1 VGTQTSTSGSRARS
15 DDEILGIDLGVRERT
30 VSDSGL
36 QRSNARTHD
45 QPDGWLVGKASVED
59 VAETGLPHTPG
70 EMNTTD
76 GKPKPDPEDVKSADG
91 ATAYRAIFNANPELR
106 EAWDTAR
113 AYRNIFPDLQQAYM
127 LHQIFPTP
135 VEAQRAASQAAELER
150 IDSLFLSNRPEA
162 MAELAATIYRLSPQS
177 FEGLARIMSRMVG
190 PGAPR
195 AITSLRQEGRGENGK
210 GKREETGLERP
221 KHDESKVLNKAE
233 SEERLPSDEAST
245 PLDASNAI
253 TAFLQA
259 ANGIAVE
266 RVIDAIGSQVD
277 RLLSNDI
284 TTRARDRV
292 IGEVYREL
300 DSHLRSN
307 RDLTNQLRSALRSG
321 KFDGDHQEAIAGLLV
336 SRACQ
341 ALPSVAKKVIGEWT
355 SSLVAASKERLA
367 RQKAGERRVDIANAG
382 PASNQIRRPLSP
394 SDIDYGRLSD
404 ADILNL

>member
-1 VGTQTSTSGSRARS
+1 
-15 DDEILGIDLGVRERT
+15 
-30 VSDSGL
+30 
-36 QRSNARTHD
+36 
-45 QPDGWLVGKASVED
+45 
-59 VAETGLPHTPG
+59 
-70 EMNTTD
+70 
-76 GKPKPDPEDVKSADG
+76 
-91 ATAYRAIFNANPELR
+91 
-106 EAWDTAR
+106 
-113 AYRNIFPDLQQAYM
+113 
-127 LHQIFPTP
+127 
-135 VEAQRAASQAAELER
+135 
-150 IDSLFLSNRPEA
+150 
-162 MAELAATIYRLSPQS
+162 
-177 FEGLARIMSRMVG
+177 
-190 PGAPR
+190 
-195 AITSLRQEGRGENGK
+195 
-210 GKREETGLERP
+210 
-221 KHDESKVLNKAE
+221 VLNKAE

-245 PLDASNAI
+245 PLDASNAT